1 MAFCQ
6 KCGAQLADGAAFCA
20 SCGTP
25 VGSTGTENQRRQV
38 YEGEIRKCPS
48 CGQPLES
55 FQAVCPSCGHEL
67 RNVKTATSV
76 QKLADQIAEAEKKR
90 MQKSEGKASIWNQ
103 LQRGTQLDNIDISI
117 ANMVNT
123 FPIPNAKEDIV
134 EFLFMASNNIT
145 SLSITSADDA
155 YSFRSKETRRNAW
168 NSKIEEAYEK
178 AKLSFPSDPLFAK
191 VQEIYDKTHNKAQ
204 KEAKKETARSRRS
217 AIIGVI
223 CVLVGFGGFGILGF
237 WGYHAFNQA
246 EKSFINKLE
255 TETQR
260 LELIHN
266 DVLKLMEEG
275 DYVTAKLKAQQ
286 IQWTV
291 DSSLS
296 DNTRKLAAD
305 NKALWEQNRADL
317 LAEIERRQK

>member
-6 KCGAQLADGAAFCA
+6 KCGVRLADGAAFCA

-25 VGSTGTENQRRQV
+25 VGNTGTENQRRQV
-38 YEGEIRKCPS
+38 YDGEIRKCPS

-67 RNVKTATSV
+67 RGVKTASSV

-90 MQKSEGKASIWNQ
+90 MQKSEGKASIWNH
-103 LQRGTQLDNIDISI
+103 LQRETQLDNVDLSI
-117 ANMVNT
+117 ANMINT

-134 EFLFMASNNIT
+134 EFLFMASNNII
-145 SLSITSADDA
+145 SLTATGTDDA
-155 YSFRSKETRRNAW
+155 YVIRSKQCRRDAW
-168 NSKIEEAYEK
+168 TGKFEEAYEK

-191 VQEIYDKTHNKAQ
+191 VQEIYDKTHK
-204 KEAKKETARSRRS
+204 KAKKASARARRGW
-217 AIIGVI
+217 IIYAVIMLVLIGISGICGV
-223 CVLVGFGGFGILGF
+223 LEG
-237 WGYHAFNQA
+237 QA
-246 EKSFINKLE
+246 EKSVIKKME

-260 LELIHN
+260 LELVYN

-275 DYVTAKLKAQQ
+275 DYVAAKLKAQQ

-291 DSSLS
+291 DSNSS
-296 DNTRKLAAD
+296 SNTRELAAD